1 MQNTSSVKI
10 PTWQYHR
17 FLDEAGDTTFY
28 GKGKTPIIGTEGVSK
43 SFILGMLKINGPLD
57 EVRRKVVDLQEGI
70 SRDRYFSPIAS
81 INKRKGKGGYF
92 LHAKDDPPEVRM
104 MGYRLIASLDC
115 TFEAVVAR
123 KDYRVFSRKHNGKE
137 AEMYADL
144 LSHLIGNE
152 FSAHPR
158 LVLNIAER
166 SGCTTQSN
174 LDLGLLKAVQRFD
187 KKKSWGETSGA
198 VAFNIQIPTTE
209 PLLNIADYFC
219 WSLQRLWERGESRYY
234 DFLREQITEIVDLF
248 APGGYQNSKNRY
260 SPRNSLTEAN
270 WIK

>member
-1 MQNTSSVKI
+1 MQNTTGKI

-57 EVRRKVVDLQEGI
+57 EVRSKVLDLQESI
-70 SRDRYFSPIAS
+70 SQDKYFSPIAS

-104 MGYRLIASLDC
+104 LAYRLIASLDC
-115 TFEAVVAR
+115 SFEAVVAR
-123 KDYRVFSRKHNGKE
+123 KDYSIFLRKHNGRE

-144 LSHLIGNE
+144 LSHLIGTE
-152 FSAHPR
+152 FLTHPK
-158 LVLNIAER
+158 LVLNLAER
-166 SGCTTQSN
+166 SGCTTQTN
-174 LDLGLLKAVQRFD
+174 LDLGLSKAVHRFD
-187 KKKSWGETSGA
+187 QKKKEGEASGA
-198 VAFNIQIPTTE
+198 VAFNVQIPTTE

-219 WSLQRLWERGESRYY
+219 WSLQRVWERGETRYY
-234 DFLREQITEIVDLF
+234 DFLQSQISEVVDLF
-248 APGGYQNSKNRY
+248 APGGYQDSKNRY
-260 SPRNSLTEAN
+260 SPQHLLTEAN
-270 WIK
+270 CLK